1 MNVKI
6 TPYHLFCIIK
16 QYGENIELFHP
27 DIKKQNDYYF
37 IANGIIYSDIELISF
52 TMKEDDICKSCV
64 YNENSICKK
73 VNKNYENM
81 NELLFIKL
89 DIVENCYYNFNY
101 IIELLQS
108 KINFKMIN
116 ECYHFYSLEEKRE
129 ILKNIKNGLDKLINK

>member
-52 TMKEDDICKSCV
+52 TMSTYV
-64 YNENSICKK
+64 SWHLSITMIAYAQRKK
-73 VNKNYENM
+73 RKALNLGKVK
-81 NELLFIKL
+81 K
-89 DIVENCYYNFNY
+89 
-101 IIELLQS
+101 
-108 KINFKMIN
+108 
-116 ECYHFYSLEEKRE
+116 
-129 ILKNIKNGLDKLINK
+129 

>member
-1 MNVKI
+1 MQVII
-6 TPYHLFCIIK
+6 TRLFRTEII
-16 QYGENIELFHP
+16 G
-27 DIKKQNDYYF
+27 
-37 IANGIIYSDIELISF
+37 
-52 TMKEDDICKSCV
+52 KSCV

>member
-52 TMKEDDICKSCV
+52 TKGSGRISL
-64 YNENSICKK
+64 
-73 VNKNYENM
+73 NY
-81 NELLFIKL
+81 
-89 DIVENCYYNFNY
+89 DGYDNCHNQDE
-101 IIELLQS
+101 IIELKNYNKDADEDFTSNSIFCS
-108 KINFKMIN
+108 KGTS
-116 ECYHFYSLEEKRE
+116 YSVKGSEVKEYMHCDLEE
-129 ILKNIKNGLDKLINK
+129 IINKWL